1 MRFFA
6 GGKIYDF
13 MRWRP
18 LAFSASLIMCL
29 GTIALLFLGKA
40 RLGTDFQ
47 GGTEVELAF
56 RSATTPAEI
65 RSAVEGAGFGRPD
78 VIKVDDG
85 KNPHRYLIRV
95 HEVSTLSDATRRSIE
110 RALCYTPNLPES
122 ECPEAK
128 RATEVKFSPGGDKVS
143 ARFPEVPDLGWV
155 RERMSNVPG
164 VRLRPGSGNPLIQNA
179 RDHKVEVQLMSKG
192 DQLVGGL
199 KSALGAKAPDQ
210 ALRSEWIGPRAGAQ
224 LRDSAVKSVL
234 IAIIFIMAYI
244 AFRFDLRFSPGAVIA
259 LVHDSLGIIGV
270 LILMG
275 RELDLTTV
283 AAVLTIIGYSVND
296 TVVIYDRVRENLGK
310 LRGASFRHLV
320 NLSLSEMLGRTI
332 LTTLTVQLSL
342 LAYFVWGT
350 GTLKNFAL
358 TLTIGLLFG
367 TYSTMYIALPVTDWL
382 DQVLFSKV
390 GKKGPPGPA
399 KGSGK
404 GRESREKSAAV
415 TAD

>member
-143 ARFPEVPDLGWV
+143 ARFPEAPDLGWV

-296 TVVIYDRVRENLGK
+296 TIVAYDRLREN
-310 LRGASFRHLV
+310 RGRGLLKGRSFALAMNDAV
-320 NLSLSEMLGRTI
+320 NQTLSRTVLTALTTFFSAAILLAFGGRT
-332 LTTLTVQLSL
+332 LEDF
-342 LAYFVWGT
+342 AFVLVVGVIT
-350 GTLKNFAL
+350 
-358 TLTIGLLFG
+358 G
-367 TYSTMYIALPVTDWL
+367 TYSTIFIAAALVVDWTGYVEGRL
-382 DQVLFSKV
+382 RA
-390 GKKGPPGPA
+390 KK
-399 KGSGK
+399 
-404 GRESREKSAAV
+404 AV
-415 TAD
+415 VKAGEARKIT

>member
-13 MRWRP
+13 MRWRA
-18 LAFSASLIMCL
+18 LAFTLSTLMAI

-40 RLGTDFQ
+40 RLGTDFS

-56 RSATTPAEI
+56 RTPTEPAEI
-65 RSAVEGAGFGRPD
+65 RSAVEAAGFGKPD
-78 VIKVDDG
+78 VIKVDDA

-95 HEVSTLSDATRRSIE
+95 HEVSTLSDAARRSIE
-110 RALCYTPNLPES
+110 RSLCYTPNLPES

-128 RATEVKFSPGGDKVS
+128 RATEVKFSPGGDKVT
-143 ARFPEVPDLGWV
+143 ARFPEVPDLTWV
-155 RERMSNVPG
+155 RERMSSVSG
-164 VRLRPGSGNPLIQNA
+164 VRLRPGAGNPLIQNA

-259 LVHDSLGIIGV
+259 LVHDSIGIIGV

-310 LRGASFRHLV
+310 LRGASFRQLV
-320 NLSLSEMLGRTI
+320 NVSLSEMLGRTI

-350 GTLKNFAL
+350 GTLKSFAL

-390 GKKGPPGPA
+390 GKKGSPGPA
-399 KGSGK
+399 KGGGK
-404 GRESREKSAAV
+404 SRESREKPAAV
-415 TAD
+415 SAD